1 MRSGRVRGGERG
13 RELPPGL
20 RGRPAL
26 GLAAR
31 GHRARETRVGR
42 GLRPFPGHQP
52 VCVRWERAC
61 PVVRAAERALPV
73 ATGERSPV
81 GTLV

>member
-1 MRSGRVRGGERG
+1 MRRAGRG

-31 GHRARETRVGR
+31 GHRAREARVGR
-42 GLRPFPGHQP
+42 GLRPFPGRQP
-52 VCVRWERAC
+52 VCVRWERAR

-73 ATGERSPV
+73 ATGERRPV